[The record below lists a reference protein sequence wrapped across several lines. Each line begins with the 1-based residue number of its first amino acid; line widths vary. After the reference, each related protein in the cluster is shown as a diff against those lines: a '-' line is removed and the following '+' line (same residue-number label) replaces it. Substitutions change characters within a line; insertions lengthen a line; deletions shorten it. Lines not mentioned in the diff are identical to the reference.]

1 MVINADR
8 CLEVY
13 FDDLNSHAQRDVIA
27 VFGDNNNFDVFPLA
41 VIPIPEDGG
50 GE

>member
-1 MVINADR
+1 MVINVDR

-13 FDDLNSHAQRDVIA
+13 LDDLNSQAQRDVIA

-41 VIPIPEDGG
+41 VIPIPEDVGDA
-50 GE
+50 

>member
-1 MVINADR
+1 MVINADH